1 MKRFRI
7 PAVFLAMACIVLSL
21 AALADDRAAE
31 LTEHMEVEATDT
43 CDGCHAEITPEI
55 HQEWFDSKHGV
66 LNVKC
71 FVCHGAIGEDF
82 MFKPSPDRCV
92 GCHFEQVESLAT
104 PFMEGKNCFSCH
116 PPHELSPHSASSDQ
130 GGSQ

>member
-1 MKRFRI
+1 MKRFCTA
-7 PAVFLAMACIVLSL
+7 AVIATSVLILS
-21 AALADDRAAE
+21 ALATVADERAVE
-31 LTEHMEVEATDT
+31 LTEHMEVAATDT

-55 HQEWFDSKHGV
+55 HQQWFNSKHGM

-92 GCHFEQVESLAT
+92 GCHFEQVESLDT
-104 PFMEGKNCFSCH
+104 PFMEGKSCFSCH
-116 PPHELSPHSASSDQ
+116 PPHQLGPHGSPEEGEDQ
-130 GGSQ
+130 